1 MARTAKPKEYKC
13 VICGRTVNAVERILI
28 GGKSYCQTCV
38 KDLKKESDA
47 YKDLCVYICENM
59 YGGSENCNM
68 PFISRQLKILKDEY
82 SFTNQGMLM
91 TLQYVYEV
99 SENHPDDLDPQYG
112 ATNILL
118 RYYQEARKFYETQLA
133 LNKKIDK
140 IERALTMPPNEI
152 VVKRSDI
159 QKREIREEEERRK
172 RQYKFEYSDED
183 IQDDES
189 QDIDFLKEFNLTSFD
204 ELNNGLGKEDYRE
217 IRNKKL
223 NSQGNYK
230 HKRLLGGN

>member
-1 MARTAKPKEYKC
+1 
-13 VICGRTVNAVERILI
+13 
-28 GGKSYCQTCV
+28 
-38 KDLKKESDA
+38 
-47 YKDLCVYICENM
+47 
-59 YGGSENCNM
+59 
-68 PFISRQLKILKDEY
+68 
-82 SFTNQGMLM
+82 
-91 TLQYVYEV
+91 
-99 SENHPDDLDPQYG
+99 
-112 ATNILL
+112 
-118 RYYQEARKFYETQLA
+118 
-133 LNKKIDK
+133 
-140 IERALTMPPNEI
+140 MPPNEI

>member
-1 MARTAKPKEYKC
+1 
-13 VICGRTVNAVERILI
+13 
-28 GGKSYCQTCV
+28 
-38 KDLKKESDA
+38 
-47 YKDLCVYICENM
+47 
-59 YGGSENCNM
+59 
-68 PFISRQLKILKDEY
+68 
-82 SFTNQGMLM
+82 M

-99 SENHPDDLDPQYG
+99 TENRPDDLDPQYG